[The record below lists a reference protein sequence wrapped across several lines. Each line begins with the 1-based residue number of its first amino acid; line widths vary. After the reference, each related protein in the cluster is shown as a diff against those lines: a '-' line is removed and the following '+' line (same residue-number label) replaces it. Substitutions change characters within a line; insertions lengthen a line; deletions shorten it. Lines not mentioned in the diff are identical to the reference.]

1 MNDIDTL
8 VGRIAPV
15 TDARAAELLSDEA
28 AAELADRIVSSSAET
43 PEEVSSP
50 GRPRRRLTI
59 GLPLLATGLAG
70 ATAVTALVFSSGG
83 GSPAPGPS
91 TTSTSHAPKVQL
103 AAALTFTRKGG
114 HIDVRIRDPY
124 ADPKR
129 YKEEFAKRGLDVD
142 LTLIPSS
149 PSIVGSV
156 VMIEG
161 DITPI
166 NEKGACAVASGGD
179 DCPVGVRIP
188 AGYKGHA
195 AVAFARAARPG
206 EQYNSTANADAPGEV
221 MHGMVY
227 RKRRVSEV
235 LAALAKRHVTVPEY
249 RYEHGN
255 ESKAAYPGQ
264 IPGDWYVHD
273 ASPWAAG
280 QVMLFVGPHPT
291 ERPGDAAPP
300 NVDPNAPDTPPPGAT
315 PAATPSATPTS

>member
-1 MNDIDTL
+1 MNDIDNL

-15 TDARAAELLSDEA
+15 TDARAAELLSEDA
-28 AAELADRIVSSSAET
+28 AAELADRIVASTAEA
-43 PEEVSSP
+43 PQVAPPARS
-50 GRPRRRLTI
+50 RRRLTI

-83 GSPAPGPS
+83 GSPAPVPS
-91 TTSTSHAPKVQL
+91 TASTSHAPKVKL
-103 AAALTFTRKGG
+103 AAALTFTRKGD

-142 LTLIPSS
+142 LSMVPGS
-149 PSIVGSV
+149 PSIVGTV

-166 NEKGACAVASGGD
+166 NEKGACEVASGGD

-188 AGYKGHA
+188 AGYKEHA
-195 AVAFARAARPG
+195 AVAFARAARRG
-206 EQYNSTANADAPGEV
+206 EQYTSTAQADARGEA

-227 RKRRVSEV
+227 RRQRVAKV

-249 RYEHGN
+249 RYMVGN
-255 ESKAAYPGQ
+255 QSMTAHPGQ
-264 IPGDWYVHD
+264 IPGNWYVHD

-280 QVMLFVGPHPT
+280 QVLLFVGPHPT
-291 ERPGDAAPP
+291 EQPGDSAPP
-300 NVDPNAPDTPPPGAT
+300 NVNPGAPVT
-315 PAATPSATPTS
+315 PSSPPATVTPSATPTS